1 MNSLVTLILFLLI
14 FSIVVIS
21 HEFGHFIVAKKNGV
35 RVLEFSV
42 GMGPM
47 LFHVQK
53 GETVYAIRALPFGGA
68 CVFDGMDDILP
79 DDKKKDEAEEA
90 AAEAP
95 GPEASGTVTEE
106 DLKKE
111 NAPGSFLQAGIW
123 SRIAIIFAGPL
134 FHLLLGFIVG
144 MILVG
149 LSGVTLPV
157 VQGMMEN
164 SAAAEAGMQVG
175 DKITS
180 INGESIHL
188 YGEVS
193 LHSALNFKGKSMTV
207 TYERDGQTYE
217 TVIVPKFSEEDNRYY
232 LGIMGGG
239 ESYAC
244 KGLDVVRYGFFETE
258 YAFKMVIKSLQ
269 MLVTGQLGADSL
281 SGPVGIAHVVGD
293 TYQESKTY
301 GGMVVFL
308 NMLNLILII
317 SVNLGIMNLL
327 PLPALDGGRLIFLFV
342 ELIRGKP
349 VSPEKEAVVHFAGFV
364 FFFLLMIFVM
374 YNDIMH
380 YFVR

>member
-1 MNSLVTLILFLLI
+1 MNALVTLILFLLI
-14 FSIVVIS
+14 FSVVVIS

-35 RVLEFSV
+35 RVLEFSI

-47 LFHVQK
+47 LFHVDK
-53 GETVYAIRALPFGGA
+53 GETTYAIRALPFGGA

-79 DDKKKDEAEEA
+79 DEKKKQDGTDTVATAPAKEESA
-90 AAEAP
+90 A
-95 GPEASGTVTEE
+95 TEE
-106 DLKKE
+106 DLRKE

-134 FHLLLGFIVG
+134 FNLLLGFLVG
-144 MILVG
+144 MILVAM
-149 LSGVTLPV
+149 SGVTLPK
-157 VQGMMEN
+157 VQGLMED

-175 DKITS
+175 DLITG
-180 INGESIHL
+180 INGERIHL

-207 TYERDGQTYE
+207 TYVRDGQSYE

-239 ESYAC
+239 ETYAC
-244 KGLDVVRYGFFETE
+244 KGLDVVKYGFFETE

-342 ELIRGKP
+342 ELVRGKP
-349 VSPEKEAVVHFAGFV
+349 VSPEKEAIVHFAGFV

>member
-1 MNSLVTLILFLLI
+1 MNTIVTLILFLLI
-14 FSIVVIS
+14 FSVVVLS

-35 RVLEFSV
+35 RVLEFSI

-47 LFHVQK
+47 LFHIDK
-53 GETVYAIRALPFGGA
+53 GDTTYAIRALPFGGA
-68 CVFDGMDDILP
+68 CLFEGLDDAL
-79 DDKKKDEAEEA
+79 AEENRKADGRKEEVQA
-90 AAEAP
+90 ASE
-95 GPEASGTVTEE
+95 EKEVTEE
-106 DLKKE
+106 DLRQE
-111 NAPGSFLQAGIW
+111 NAPGSFLKAGIW
-123 SRIAIIFAGPL
+123 TRIAIIFAGPL
-134 FHLLLGFIVG
+134 FNMLLGLLVG

-149 LSGVTLPV
+149 LNGVTLPV
-157 VQGMMEN
+157 VQGLMEN
-164 SAAAEAGMQVG
+164 SAAQEAGMEAG
-175 DKITS
+175 DLIVK
-180 INGESIHL
+180 INGERIHL

-207 TYERDGQTYE
+207 TYARDGQQYE
-217 TVIVPKFSEEDNRYY
+217 TVITPRFSEEDNRYY

-239 ESYAC
+239 ENYAC
-244 KGLDVVRYGFFETE
+244 KGLEIIKYGFFETE
-258 YAFKMVIKSLQ
+258 YALKMVLKSLQ

-293 TYQESKTY
+293 TYKESKTY

-317 SVNLGIMNLL
+317 SVNLGVMNLL

-342 ELIRGKP
+342 ELVRGKP
-349 VSPEKEAVVHFAGFV
+349 VPPEKEAVVHFAGFI

-380 YFVR
+380 YFVK